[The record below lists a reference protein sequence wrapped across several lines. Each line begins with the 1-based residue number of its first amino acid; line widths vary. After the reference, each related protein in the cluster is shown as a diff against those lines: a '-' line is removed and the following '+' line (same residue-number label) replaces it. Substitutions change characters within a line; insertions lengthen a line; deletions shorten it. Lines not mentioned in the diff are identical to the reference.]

1 MAIKL
6 FITGGT
12 IDCEKID
19 PRTKKYTF
27 SETHLPEML
36 KQAKNRVDIELE
48 VLMLKDS
55 LYMTDSIYM
64 TDSDREKIL
73 EKCKSAKEEKIII
86 THGTDTM
93 VETAQILGRN
103 IKDKTIV
110 LLGAMIPYN
119 QRKSDALFNLGSA
132 ITAVQ
137 LLSKGVYI
145 TMNGKIFSWDNVK
158 KNKKLQEFEELR

>member
-12 IDCEKID
+12 IDCEKVD
-19 PRTKKYTF
+19 PTTGKYIF

-36 KQAKNRVDIELE
+36 KQGKNKAKIDLE

-55 LYMTDSIYM
+55 NYM
-64 TDSDREKIL
+64 TDSDKEVILQKCMSCDEDKIV
-73 EKCKSAKEEKIII
+73 I

-93 VETAQILGRN
+93 VETAQVLGEN

-110 LLGAMIPYN
+110 LLGAMVPYN
-119 QRKSDALFNLGSA
+119 QENSDALFNLGGA
-132 ITAVQ
+132 INVVQ
-137 LLSKGVYI
+137 LLPKGVYI
-145 TMNGKIFSWDNVK
+145 TMNGKIFSWNNVR
-158 KNKKLQEFEELR
+158 KNKKLQEFEELE